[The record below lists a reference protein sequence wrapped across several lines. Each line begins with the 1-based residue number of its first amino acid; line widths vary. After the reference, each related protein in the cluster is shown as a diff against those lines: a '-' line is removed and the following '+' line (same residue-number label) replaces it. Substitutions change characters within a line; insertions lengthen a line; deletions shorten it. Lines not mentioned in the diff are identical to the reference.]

1 MNTKN
6 NQRTRLSKLLFKN
19 ALMDLLKEKGS
30 VAKISVRE
38 LCDRAE
44 LNRSTFY
51 AHYNEPNDL
60 LMEIETELLDAT
72 EEHLKK
78 IGEEN
83 DAGAHKYI
91 LSFLKYIKQND
102 KQFRTLLI
110 DSADP
115 EFRSRFMQQSIIQ
128 FVENLRI
135 ELPKELEQYIFSYIL
150 NGSTGI
156 IIQWIRSDYA
166 VNENEIVNLLF
177 LINQSALVNLN
188 LTPKLTAT
196 RLENN
201 KKMSQDF
208 IQNRIKNQFKK
219 SKR

>member
-91 LSFLKYIKQND
+91 LSFLQYIKQND

-177 LINQSALVNLN
+177 SINQSALVNFN
-188 LTPKLTAT
+188 LTPKLTVT

-201 KKMSQDF
+201 KK
-208 IQNRIKNQFKK
+208 
-219 SKR
+219 

>member
-1 MNTKN
+1 MNIKN

-51 AHYNEPNDL
+51 AHYNEPKDL
-60 LMEIETELLDAT
+60 LYEIETELLNAT

-91 LSFLKYIKQND
+91 LSFLQYIRQND

-110 DSADP
+110 DTADP
-115 EFRSRFMQQSIIQ
+115 DFRSRFMQQSIIQ
-128 FVENLRI
+128 FVNNLRI

-177 LINQSALVNLN
+177 SINQSALVNLD

-201 KKMSQDF
+201 KK
-208 IQNRIKNQFKK
+208 
-219 SKR
+219 

>member
-91 LSFLKYIKQND
+91 LSFLQYIKQND

-166 VNENEIVNLLF
+166 VNENEIVNRLF
-177 LINQSALVNLN
+177 SINQSALVNFN

-201 KKMSQDF
+201 KK
-208 IQNRIKNQFKK
+208 
-219 SKR
+219 

>member
-6 NQRTRLSKLLFKN
+6 NQRTRLSKMLFKN

-30 VAKISVRE
+30 INKVSVRE

-51 AHYNEPNDL
+51 AHYQEPNDL
-60 LMEIETELLDAT
+60 LIEIETELLDAT

-78 IGEEN
+78 IGAEN
-83 DAGAHKYI
+83 DIGAHKYI
-91 LSFLKYIKQND
+91 LSFLQYIRQND
-102 KQFRTLLI
+102 KPFRALLI
-110 DSADP
+110 DSTDP

-135 ELPKELEQYIFSYIL
+135 VLPKELEQYIFSYIL

-166 VNENEIVNLLF
+166 ADENEIVNLLF
-177 LINQSALVNLN
+177 SINNSALVNLN
-188 LTPKLTAT
+188 LET
-196 RLENN
+196 
-201 KKMSQDF
+201 D
-208 IQNRIKNQFKK
+208 I
-219 SKR
+219 

>member
-6 NQRTRLSKLLFKN
+6 NQRTRLSKMLFKN

-51 AHYNEPNDL
+51 AHYQEPNDL
-60 LMEIETELLDAT
+60 LIEIETELLDAT

-78 IGEEN
+78 IGAEN
-83 DAGAHKYI
+83 DIGAHKYI
-91 LSFLKYIKQND
+91 LSFLQYIRQND
-102 KQFRTLLI
+102 KPFRALLI
-110 DSADP
+110 DSTDP

-128 FVENLRI
+128 FVDNLRI
-135 ELPKELEQYIFSYIL
+135 VLPKELEQYIFSYIL

-166 VNENEIVNLLF
+166 ADENEIVNLLF
-177 LINQSALVNLN
+177 SINHSALVNLN
-188 LTPKLTAT
+188 LKT
-196 RLENN
+196 
-201 KKMSQDF
+201 D
-208 IQNRIKNQFKK
+208 I
-219 SKR
+219 

>member
-51 AHYNEPNDL
+51 AHYSEPNDL

-91 LSFLKYIKQND
+91 LSFLQYIKQND

-135 ELPKELEQYIFSYIL
+135 EFPKELEQYILSYIL

-177 LINQSALVNLN
+177 SINQSALVNLN
-188 LTPKLTAT
+188 
-196 RLENN
+196 
-201 KKMSQDF
+201 
-208 IQNRIKNQFKK
+208 
-219 SKR
+219 

>member
-51 AHYNEPNDL
+51 AHYQEPNDL
-60 LMEIETELLDAT
+60 LIEIETELLDAT

-78 IGEEN
+78 IGAEN
-83 DAGAHKYI
+83 DIGAHKYI
-91 LSFLKYIKQND
+91 LSFLQYIRQND
-102 KQFRTLLI
+102 KPFRALLI
-110 DSADP
+110 DSTDP

-135 ELPKELEQYIFSYIL
+135 VLPKELEQYIFSYIL

-166 VNENEIVNLLF
+166 ADENEIVNLLF
-177 LINQSALVNLN
+177 SINNSALVNLN
-188 LTPKLTAT
+188 LET
-196 RLENN
+196 
-201 KKMSQDF
+201 D
-208 IQNRIKNQFKK
+208 I
-219 SKR
+219 

>member
-51 AHYNEPNDL
+51 AHYNEPKDL
-60 LMEIETELLDAT
+60 LYEIETELLNAT

-78 IGEEN
+78 IGQEN

-91 LSFLKYIKQND
+91 LSFLQYIRQND

-115 EFRSRFMQQSIIQ
+115 VFRSRFMQQSIIQ
-128 FVENLRI
+128 FVNNLRI

-177 LINQSALVNLN
+177 SINQSALVNLN
-188 LTPKLTAT
+188 LTPKLGHTI
-196 RLENN
+196 R
-201 KKMSQDF
+201 KQ
-208 IQNRIKNQFKK
+208 
-219 SKR
+219 

>member
-51 AHYNEPNDL
+51 AHYNEPKDL
-60 LMEIETELLDAT
+60 LYEIETELLDAT

-91 LSFLKYIKQND
+91 LSFLQYIRQND

-110 DSADP
+110 DTADP
-115 EFRSRFMQQSIIQ
+115 DFRSRFMQQSIIQ
-128 FVENLRI
+128 FVNNLRI

-177 LINQSALVNLN
+177 SINQSALVNLN

-196 RLENN
+196 RLENT
-201 KKMSQDF
+201 KK
-208 IQNRIKNQFKK
+208 
-219 SKR
+219 

>member
-6 NQRTRLSKLLFKN
+6 NQRTRLSKMLFKN

-51 AHYNEPNDL
+51 AHYQEPNDL
-60 LMEIETELLDAT
+60 LIEIEAELLDAT

-78 IGEEN
+78 IGAEN
-83 DAGAHKYI
+83 DIGAHKYI
-91 LSFLKYIKQND
+91 LSFLQYIRQND
-102 KQFRTLLI
+102 KPFRTLLI
-110 DSADP
+110 DSTDP

-128 FVENLRI
+128 FVDNLRI
-135 ELPKELEQYIFSYIL
+135 VLPKELEQYIFSYIL

-166 VNENEIVNLLF
+166 ADENEIVNLLF
-177 LINQSALVNLN
+177 SINNSALVNLN
-188 LTPKLTAT
+188 LKT
-196 RLENN
+196 
-201 KKMSQDF
+201 D
-208 IQNRIKNQFKK
+208 I
-219 SKR
+219 

>member
-19 ALMDLLKEKGS
+19 ALMDLLKEKCS

-78 IGEEN
+78 IGAEN
-83 DAGAHKYI
+83 EIGAHKYI
-91 LSFLKYIKQND
+91 LSFLQYIRQND
-102 KQFRTLLI
+102 KPFRALLI
-110 DSADP
+110 DSTDP
-115 EFRSRFMQQSIIQ
+115 EFRSRFMQQTIIQ

-135 ELPKELEQYIFSYIL
+135 VLPKELEQYIFSYIL

-166 VNENEIVNLLF
+166 ADENEIVNLLF
-177 LINQSALVNLN
+177 SINNSALVNLN
-188 LTPKLTAT
+188 LKT
-196 RLENN
+196 
-201 KKMSQDF
+201 D
-208 IQNRIKNQFKK
+208 I
-219 SKR
+219 

>member
-51 AHYNEPNDL
+51 AHYNEPKDL
-60 LMEIETELLDAT
+60 LLEIETELLDAT

-91 LSFLKYIKQND
+91 LSFLQYIKQND

-177 LINQSALVNLN
+177 SINQSVLVNLN
-188 LTPKLTAT
+188 LK
-196 RLENN
+196 
-201 KKMSQDF
+201 
-208 IQNRIKNQFKK
+208 
-219 SKR
+219 

>member
-6 NQRTRLSKLLFKN
+6 NQRTRLSKLIFKN

-30 VAKISVRE
+30 VTKVSVRE

-60 LMEIETELLDAT
+60 LNEIETELLYAT

-78 IGEEN
+78 IGNEN
-83 DAGAHKYI
+83 DEGAHKYI
-91 LSFLKYIKQND
+91 LSFLQYIKQND

-128 FVENLRI
+128 FIDNLRI

-177 LINQSALVNLN
+177 SINQSALVNL
-188 LTPKLTAT
+188 
-196 RLENN
+196 
-201 KKMSQDF
+201 DF
-208 IQNRIKNQFKK
+208 V
-219 SKR
+219 

>member
-6 NQRTRLSKLLFKN
+6 NQRTRLSKMLFKN

-51 AHYNEPNDL
+51 AHYQEPNDL
-60 LMEIETELLDAT
+60 LIEIETELLDAT

-78 IGEEN
+78 IGAEN
-83 DAGAHKYI
+83 DIGAHKYI
-91 LSFLKYIKQND
+91 LSFLQYIRQND
-102 KQFRTLLI
+102 KPFRALLI
-110 DSADP
+110 DSTDP

-128 FVENLRI
+128 FVDNLRI
-135 ELPKELEQYIFSYIL
+135 VLPKELEQYIFSYIL

-166 VNENEIVNLLF
+166 ADENEIVNLLF
-177 LINQSALVNLN
+177 SINHSALTNLN
-188 LTPKLTAT
+188 LKTV
-196 RLENN
+196 
-201 KKMSQDF
+201 
-208 IQNRIKNQFKK
+208 I
-219 SKR
+219 

>member
-6 NQRTRLSKLLFKN
+6 NQRTRLSKMLFKN

-51 AHYNEPNDL
+51 AHYQEPNDL
-60 LMEIETELLDAT
+60 LIEIETELLDAT

-78 IGEEN
+78 IGAEN
-83 DAGAHKYI
+83 DIGAHKYI
-91 LSFLKYIKQND
+91 LSFLQYIRQND
-102 KQFRTLLI
+102 KPFRTLLI
-110 DSADP
+110 DSTDP

-128 FVENLRI
+128 FVDNLRI
-135 ELPKELEQYIFSYIL
+135 VLPKELEQYIFSYIL

-166 VNENEIVNLLF
+166 ADENDIVNLLF
-177 LINQSALVNLN
+177 SINHSALVNLN
-188 LTPKLTAT
+188 LKTA
-196 RLENN
+196 
-201 KKMSQDF
+201 
-208 IQNRIKNQFKK
+208 I
-219 SKR
+219 

>member
-51 AHYNEPNDL
+51 AHYNEPKDL
-60 LMEIETELLDAT
+60 LYEIETELLNAT

-91 LSFLKYIKQND
+91 LSFLQYIRQND

-115 EFRSRFMQQSIIQ
+115 DFRSRFMQQSIIQ
-128 FVENLRI
+128 FVNNLRI

-177 LINQSALVNLN
+177 SINQSALVNLN

-201 KKMSQDF
+201 KK
-208 IQNRIKNQFKK
+208 
-219 SKR
+219 

>member
-6 NQRTRLSKLLFKN
+6 NQRTRLSKMLFKN

-51 AHYNEPNDL
+51 AHYQEPNDL
-60 LMEIETELLDAT
+60 LIEIEAELLDAT

-78 IGEEN
+78 IGAEN
-83 DAGAHKYI
+83 DIGAHKYI
-91 LSFLKYIKQND
+91 LSFLQYIRQND
-102 KQFRTLLI
+102 KPFRTLLI
-110 DSADP
+110 DSTDP

-128 FVENLRI
+128 FVDNLRI

-166 VNENEIVNLLF
+166 ADENDIVNLLF
-177 LINQSALVNLN
+177 SINHSALVNLN
-188 LTPKLTAT
+188 LKTA
-196 RLENN
+196 
-201 KKMSQDF
+201 
-208 IQNRIKNQFKK
+208 I
-219 SKR
+219 

>member
-6 NQRTRLSKLLFKN
+6 NQRTRLSKMLFKN

-30 VAKISVRE
+30 INKVSVRE

-51 AHYNEPNDL
+51 AHYQEPNDL

-78 IGEEN
+78 IGAEN
-83 DAGAHKYI
+83 EIGAHKYI
-91 LSFLKYIKQND
+91 LSFLQYIRQND
-102 KQFRTLLI
+102 KPFRALLI
-110 DSADP
+110 DSTDP
-115 EFRSRFMQQSIIQ
+115 EFRSRFMQQTIIQ

-135 ELPKELEQYIFSYIL
+135 VLPKELEQYIFSYIL

-166 VNENEIVNLLF
+166 ADENEIVNLLF
-177 LINQSALVNLN
+177 SINSSALVNLN
-188 LTPKLTAT
+188 LET
-196 RLENN
+196 
-201 KKMSQDF
+201 D
-208 IQNRIKNQFKK
+208 I
-219 SKR
+219 

>member
-6 NQRTRLSKLLFKN
+6 NQRTRLSKMLFKN

-51 AHYNEPNDL
+51 AHYQEPNDL
-60 LMEIETELLDAT
+60 LIEIETELLDAT
-72 EEHLKK
+72 EEHLEK
-78 IGEEN
+78 IGAEN
-83 DAGAHKYI
+83 DIGAHKYI
-91 LSFLKYIKQND
+91 LSFLQYIRQND
-102 KQFRTLLI
+102 KPFRALLI
-110 DSADP
+110 DSTDP

-128 FVENLRI
+128 FVDNLRI

-166 VNENEIVNLLF
+166 ADENEIVNLLF
-177 LINQSALVNLN
+177 SINHSALVNLN
-188 LTPKLTAT
+188 LKTV
-196 RLENN
+196 
-201 KKMSQDF
+201 
-208 IQNRIKNQFKK
+208 I
-219 SKR
+219 

>member
-91 LSFLKYIKQND
+91 LSFLQYIKQND

-110 DSADP
+110 DSFDP

-177 LINQSALVNLN
+177 LINQSALVNFN

-201 KKMSQDF
+201 KK
-208 IQNRIKNQFKK
+208 
-219 SKR
+219 

>member
-6 NQRTRLSKLLFKN
+6 NQRTRLSKMLFKN

-30 VAKISVRE
+30 INKVSVRE

-91 LSFLKYIKQND
+91 LSFLQYIKQND

-166 VNENEIVNLLF
+166 ADENEIVNLLF
-177 LINQSALVNLN
+177 SINNSALVNLN
-188 LTPKLTAT
+188 LKT
-196 RLENN
+196 
-201 KKMSQDF
+201 D
-208 IQNRIKNQFKK
+208 I
-219 SKR
+219 

>member
-6 NQRTRLSKLLFKN
+6 NQRTRLSKMLFKN

-30 VAKISVRE
+30 INKVSVRE

-60 LMEIETELLDAT
+60 LIEIETELLDAT

-78 IGEEN
+78 IGAEN
-83 DAGAHKYI
+83 DIGAHKYI
-91 LSFLKYIKQND
+91 LSFLQYIRQND
-102 KQFRTLLI
+102 KPFRALLI
-110 DSADP
+110 DSTDP

-166 VNENEIVNLLF
+166 ADENEIVNLLF
-177 LINQSALVNLN
+177 SINNSALVNLN
-188 LTPKLTAT
+188 LKT
-196 RLENN
+196 
-201 KKMSQDF
+201 D
-208 IQNRIKNQFKK
+208 I
-219 SKR
+219 

>member
-60 LMEIETELLDAT
+60 LYEIETELLDAT

-91 LSFLKYIKQND
+91 LSFLQYIRQND

-110 DSADP
+110 DTADP
-115 EFRSRFMQQSIIQ
+115 DFRSRFMQQSIIQ
-128 FVENLRI
+128 FVNNLRI

-177 LINQSALVNLN
+177 SINQSALVNLN
-188 LTPKLTAT
+188 LTPKPTAT

-201 KKMSQDF
+201 KK
-208 IQNRIKNQFKK
+208 
-219 SKR
+219 